1 MADTS
6 SSVKILQPSSSGE
19 MAETAREPQTGTGPE
34 LNGNLI
40 ADSKCVDRSQ
50 WVASSGAKLSI
61 KTHEQSGTDSDTTL
75 RVTFDSIGN
84 GGLYSKAITASGLK
98 NRKYEVSFKARG
110 SHSGIR
116 LFYQMSSRT
125 ADADL
130 KLHPYTNS
138 QITASFTEISDVL
151 ELEDADVYT
160 FALRIFVRS
169 SGANRWFEITDVELR
184 DVTDDLAAEDQ
195 ADTNMSTLRRQPQAA
210 SIVEVAPAARPAS
223 MQARHWLML
232 FSFIF
237 AVILPT
243 AISGYYLYGY
253 ANDQYASKV
262 GFTVRK
268 EETGSGFEMLG
279 GLTNISGAS
288 SSDTDILYHFIQSQE
303 LVQAVDTELDLQKLY
318 TKPENDPIFSLK
330 PDATIEE
337 LVDYWL
343 RMVRIV
349 YDPGTGLIEVET
361 RSFSAQDSQNIAAAI
376 FRRSS
381 AMINE
386 LSAIARADL
395 TRYAKEELDQAVV
408 RLKEA
413 RQAMTLFRNETQIVD
428 PGADI
433 QGQMGLLNSLQAQMA
448 ETLIEQDLLRETA
461 RTNDPRLEQARLKVE
476 VIRKRISEERRKL
489 GVSGEGDTRVFADLV
504 GEYESLLVDREFAE
518 KTYLSALLAY
528 DTAVAEARRQSR
540 YLAAYVRPTL
550 AETPLYPQ
558 REILLALTLIIL
570 FGIWSIVT
578 LVYYSLKDRR

>member
-1 MADTS
+1 
-6 SSVKILQPSSSGE
+6 
-19 MAETAREPQTGTGPE
+19 MAETAREPQTGTGQE
-34 LNGNLI
+34 SNGNLI

-50 WVASSGAKLSI
+50 WVASLGAKLSI
-61 KTHEQSGTDSDTTL
+61 KTHEQSDTDSDTAL
-75 RVTFDSIGN
+75 RVNFDSKGN
-84 GGLYSKAITASGLK
+84 GGLYSKAIPAPGQK

-116 LFYQMSSRT
+116 LFYQIASRT

-130 KLHPYTNS
+130 EFHPQANS
-138 QITASFTEISDVL
+138 QITASFTEVSDVL
-151 ELEDADVYT
+151 ELGDIDIST
-160 FALRIFVRS
+160 FQLRIIARS

-184 DVTDDLAAEDQ
+184 DITDDLAAEGQ
-195 ADTNMSTLRRQPQAA
+195 ADANMSTLRKQPQAA
-210 SIVEVAPAARPAS
+210 SAVASVVEVAPAARPAS